1 MNKIELKGVT
11 KTFGNT
17 KALDDVSLNFEEG
30 KIYGLLGR
38 NGAGKSTMLNIIS
51 NRIFL
56 DGGTVTING
65 LKAAE
70 NDKAQEQLYLM
81 SEKNYYSESLRVK
94 DIFKWTKDFYK
105 TFDIDKA
112 FSLADV
118 FKLDVKKKCNRLS
131 TGYSSIFKIIIA
143 LCLDI
148 PYIFLDEPVL
158 GLDANHRDLFY
169 KLLLEEYSENP
180 RTFVISTHLIEEVS
194 SIIEHVIMIKDGRII
209 EDKPVESILAAGY
222 TVTGPAK
229 AVDLFTV
236 DKQVIGVDVLGGL
249 KNAYV
254 IGKLNK
260 NNVPEELEISKLDL
274 QKLFIQLTNA

>member
-1 MNKIELKGVT
+1 MNKIEIKEVS

-17 KALDDVSLNFEEG
+17 KALDNVSVNFEEG

-56 DGGTVTING
+56 DSGNITING
-65 LKAAE
+65 LKAEE
-70 NDKAQEQLYLM
+70 NDKAQGKLYLM
-81 SEKNYYSESLRVK
+81 SEKTYYQDGLKVK
-94 DIFKWTKDFYK
+94 DIFKWTKEFYGN
-105 TFDIDKA
+105 FDIEKA
-112 FSLADV
+112 YRMAEI
-118 FKLDVKKKCNRLS
+118 FKLDTKKKCNKLS
-131 TGYSSIFKIIIA
+131 TGYSSIFKIIVA

-169 KLLLEEYSENP
+169 KLLLEEYAENP

-194 SIIEHVIMIKDGRII
+194 SIVEHVIMIKDGKII
-209 EDKPVESILAAGY
+209 EDKPVEEILRAGY

-229 AVDLFTV
+229 SVDLFTAG
-236 DKQVIGVDVLGGL
+236 KNVIGVDVLGGL

-254 IGKLNK
+254 LGKLDK
-260 NNVPEELEISKLDL
+260 NSVPEELEISKLDL